1 MSEHELEKL
10 LGGFAADTL
19 TPEEREKLFTAAL
32 QDQQLFNALAD
43 EQALKELLAD
53 PAVRR
58 KLLHALNQTMS
69 TGGSSSWLDW
79 LQRPATIAYAGG
91 LAAAVFAIVLGT
103 KVYQD
108 SVRQAAQSATEDT
121 KPITPPPPAAPA
133 SEPAQAPLTDTE
145 LKANEKVAPAAEPK
159 KKDGLNDKLAKREK
173 AAAPQSQEQRLSSSA
188 RDDMRRRSKQDE
200 APKQVEAPVSALGK
214 SAEDATASANKPT
227 AATEPTTMEA
237 IAPATGAVAAA
248 VSARTLFYAEAS
260 ARSDVGTMAHE
271 REARK
276 SGAEPSPEVN
286 RPEYE
291 RDRFA
296 LRGTA
301 ADISAPVK
309 PLGLRYSFVVHEADG
324 RDREVDATT
333 AAKIPEPVY
342 LTVETNQDAYIQIW
356 KRAGGATPQ
365 LVLPEKETS
374 QISHRIAAG
383 QRQRM
388 ALPTESEMVTVR
400 LSRMP
405 FGPITRQEAV
415 MLGRGSPSQ
424 IQETVKTGSPSTKD
438 EQATYVVNQD
448 PSPTAQ
454 IAVDIPIDR

>member
-1 MSEHELEKL
+1 MSEHELENL

-19 TPEEREKLFTAAL
+19 TPEERQKLFTAAL

-53 PAVRR
+53 PVVRR
-58 KLLHALNQTMS
+58 KLLHALNQTMR
-69 TGGSSSWLDW
+69 TGGSSSWLDR
-79 LQRPATIAYAGG
+79 LRRPATIAYAGG
-91 LAAAVFAIVLGT
+91 LAAAVFAILLGT

-108 SVRQAAQSATEDT
+108 SLRQAAQSTEDT
-121 KPITPPPPAAPA
+121 KPVTSPPPAAPP
-133 SEPAQAPLTDTE
+133 SQPAQAPLTDTE
-145 LKANEKVAPAAEPK
+145 VKENKKVAPAAEPK
-159 KKDGLNDKLAKREK
+159 KKDGLNDRLAKREK
-173 AAAPQSQEQRLSSSA
+173 AAATQSQEQRLPSSA
-188 RDDMRRRSKQDE
+188 RDDMRRRSGQDK

-227 AATEPTTMEA
+227 TATEPTTMEA
-237 IAPATGAVAAA
+237 IAPATGAVAAP

-260 ARSDVGTMAHE
+260 DVGMMAHE
-271 REARK
+271 REAKK

-324 RDREVDATT
+324 RDREVDAIT

-365 LVLPEKETS
+365 LVFPEKETS

-415 MLGRGSPSQ
+415 MLGRGSPRQ
-424 IQETVKTGSPSTKD
+424 IQETMKTGSPTAKD